1 MIVPP
6 ALFGHEL
13 AGTIAEVGGGVK
25 HFRKGMRVVALNS
38 APCGACYF
46 CQQAQEN
53 LCQDLLFNN
62 GAYAEYIRIPERI
75 VRKNMLEVPE
85 HVTFEAAAMTEPLAC
100 VVRGLDETNAKLGDI
115 VAVIGGGP
123 IGLSFMQVARIAGCH
138 VIAVVKH
145 DEQVIAAKRF
155 GAHQVVQITKTEDS
169 IASTRALTP
178 DHRGAD
184 IVIEAVARP
193 QAWEW
198 AVDMVRRGGV
208 VNFFG
213 GPPKGTKVSFD
224 TNRLHYSDITLKA
237 SFHHTPAAVRKAF
250 QLIAEGKVKSAD
262 YVTGEASLSN
272 LSDVLKRMLDR
283 GNIIKTAII
292 PGK

>member
-1 MIVPP
+1 
-6 ALFGHEL
+6 
-13 AGTIAEVGGGVK
+13 
-25 HFRKGMRVVALNS
+25 
-38 APCGACYF
+38 
-46 CQQAQEN
+46 
-53 LCQDLLFNN
+53 
-62 GAYAEYIRIPERI
+62 
-75 VRKNMLEVPE
+75 MLELPE
-85 HVTFEAAAMTEPLAC
+85 NVTFEAAAMTEPLAC
-100 VVRGLDETNAKLGDI
+100 VVRGLDETDAKIGDI

-145 DEQVIAAKRF
+145 DQQVEAAKHF
-155 GAHQVVQITKTEDS
+155 GAQQVVQITATDDP
-169 IASTRALTP
+169 IGAVRALTP
-178 DHRGAD
+178 DGRGAD

-213 GPPKGTKVSFD
+213 GPPKGTQVSFD
-224 TNRLHYSDITLKA
+224 TNRLHYSDLTLKA

-250 QLIAEGKVKSAD
+250 RLICEGKVRSAD
-262 YVTGEASLSN
+262 YVTGQASLSN

-283 GNIIKTAII
+283 GSIIKTAII

>member
-1 MIVPP
+1 
-6 ALFGHEL
+6 
-13 AGTIAEVGGGVK
+13 
-25 HFRKGMRVVALNS
+25 
-38 APCGACYF
+38 
-46 CQQAQEN
+46 
-53 LCQDLLFNN
+53 
-62 GAYAEYIRIPERI
+62 
-75 VRKNMLEVPE
+75 
-85 HVTFEAAAMTEPLAC
+85 
-100 VVRGLDETNAKLGDI
+100 
-115 VAVIGGGP
+115 
-123 IGLSFMQVARIAGCH
+123 MQVARIAGCH

-155 GAHQVVQITKTEDS
+155 GAHEVVQISKDES
-169 IASTRALTP
+169 AVEAVRHLTP

-213 GPPKGTKVSFD
+213 GPPKGTRVSFD

-237 SFHHTPAAVRKAF
+237 SFHHTPDAVRKSF
-250 QLIAEGKVKSAD
+250 RLICEGKVRSAD

-272 LSDVLKRMLDR
+272 LSEVLKRMLDR
-283 GNIIKTAII
+283 GSIIKTAII
-292 PGK
+292 PGR